1 MWPCLKNKSKAAVL
15 KCGKSVCFCPVQ
27 YSEEAN
33 LIEECEQAERLGA
46 VDESLRWFDLQVFC
60 FSSSQLTGKRNNA
73 IFLIWSEETQKAV
86 LQWTKHDD
94 SSDSFCEV
102 DGMFVPSDAL
112 RENQP
117 APFFSPPLLLPH
129 FPPPSPSPPLPSFSC
144 IKHWTQAL
152 DVLGKSFTRAAP
164 DAAPQFF
171 SVNFKISVLTV
182 WRVLRKL
189 NIDSYD
195 LAVAFLV
202 CNSEE
207 LRKTQAKVDQ
217 CSVRRG
223 TR

>member
-1 MWPCLKNKSKAAVL
+1 MWACLKNKSKAAVL

-112 RENQP
+112 RENKP
-117 APFFSPPLLLPH
+117 APSFLSPPLSSPSSPLP
-129 FPPPSPSPPLPSFSC
+129 SLPSPPFSSPVLP
-144 IKHWTQAL
+144 
-152 DVLGKSFTRAAP
+152 
-164 DAAPQFF
+164 
-171 SVNFKISVLTV
+171 
-182 WRVLRKL
+182 
-189 NIDSYD
+189 
-195 LAVAFLV
+195 FL
-202 CNSEE
+202 
-207 LRKTQAKVDQ
+207 
-217 CSVRRG
+217 
-223 TR
+223 